1 MAVVARPSPPVQD
14 VGRRTEPALAE
25 RLEDRY
31 RGALDHCRADRQDV
45 ALRDVDGLLEASPFH
60 SRGRLLKGYLLGG
73 RGQMEAATAEC
84 TKALDIDPVFAQAYL
99 LRGMLLE
106 QQGDWENAIGEV
118 KKALYLDSSLPLAHF
133 TMAKLRRSAGDRE
146 GAVREFASTI
156 RVLRDHP
163 DIAVAADIPVEF
175 DHQVLRQLA
184 ESYLKKL

>member
-1 MAVVARPSPPVQD
+1 
-14 VGRRTEPALAE
+14 
-25 RLEDRY
+25 
-31 RGALDHCRADRQDV
+31 
-45 ALRDVDGLLEASPFH
+45 
-60 SRGRLLKGYLLGG
+60 RGRLLKGYLLGG
-73 RGQMEAATAEC
+73 RGQVEGATAEC

-163 DIAVAADIPVEF
+163 EIAVAADIPVEF